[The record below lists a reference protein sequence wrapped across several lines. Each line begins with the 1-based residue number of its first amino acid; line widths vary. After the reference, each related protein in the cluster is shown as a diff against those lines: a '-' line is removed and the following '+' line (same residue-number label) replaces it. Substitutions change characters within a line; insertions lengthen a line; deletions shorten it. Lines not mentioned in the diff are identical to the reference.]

1 MAATNDP
8 ATAMERSVPG
18 TGERE
23 RHTIVAIVYDRPG
36 VLNRVASLTRARN
49 FNIESLTVGQ
59 TERPGISRMTITL
72 NGDAFAVEQM
82 TRQLQRLVD
91 VVTVVSLPREGTIRH
106 ELVLIKVSA
115 PAAHRAEVLK
125 AAELYKAA
133 LVDLGDDTVVV
144 EYAGTQQDVDSLIG
158 ILAGFGI
165 REMVRTGAVAMSR
178 GSAIVEIDDILR
190 SGIVP
195 AVPPSA

>member
-59 TERPGISRMTITL
+59 TERSGISRMTITL

>member
-18 TGERE
+18 MGERE

-91 VVTVVSLPREGTIRH
+91 VVTVVSLPREGAIRH
-106 ELVLIKVSA
+106 ELVLIKVAAPSA
-115 PAAHRAEVLK
+115 RRAEVLK

>member
-115 PAAHRAEVLK
+115 PAARRAEVLK

-165 REMVRTGAVAMSR
+165 REMVRTGAVAMTR